1 MERSI
6 VFVPGL
12 LCTGELYAPQIAA
25 LEASSTCLVAEHR
38 LAPSMDAIAEH
49 ILASAPGRF
58 DLVGLSMGGYIAF
71 EMAARAPERIRRL
84 VLMDTSARPD
94 RPDQTAWRRDLIALA
109 DAEGLEPVIDRLLP
123 MFVAE
128 SRLGDRDLAAIVRR
142 MAADTGVEAFRRQQ
156 TAIMNRKDA
165 RPDLAAIA
173 CPTLVVVGEHDRL
186 TPAELAREIAE
197 GIDGAVLRTIPRSGH
212 LTTLE
217 EPDAVNA
224 LLAEFLQ
231 D

>member
-1 MERSI
+1 MERTI

-25 LEASSTCLVAEHR
+25 LEASRRCLVADHR
-38 LAPSMDAIAEH
+38 QQLSIGAIADD
-49 ILASAPGRF
+49 ILASVPGRF
-58 DLVGLSMGGYIAF
+58 DVVGLSMGGYIAF

-94 RPDQTAWRRDLIALA
+94 RSDQTALRRELIALA
-109 DAEGLEPVIDRLLP
+109 EAEGLGPVVDRLLP
-123 MFVAE
+123 AFLAE
-128 SRLGDRDLAAIVRR
+128 RRLGDRELVGIIRR

-165 RPDLAAIA
+165 RPELAAIT
-173 CPTLVVVGEHDRL
+173 CPTLVMVGEHDRL
-186 TPAELAREIAE
+186 TPPELAREIAE
-197 GIDGAVLRTIPRSGH
+197 GIGSAVLRTIPRSGH
-212 LTTLE
+212 LATLE
-217 EPDAVNA
+217 EPEVVNA
-224 LLAEFLQ
+224 LLADFLI

>member
-49 ILASAPGRF
+49 ILASAPDRF

-71 EMAARAPERIRRL
+71 EIAARAPERIRRL

-94 RPDQTAWRRDLIALA
+94 RPDQTALRRDLIALA
-109 DAEGLEPVIDRLLP
+109 EAEGLEPVVDRLLP

-197 GIDGAVLRTIPRSGH
+197 GIDGAVLRTVPRSGH

-231 D
+231 H